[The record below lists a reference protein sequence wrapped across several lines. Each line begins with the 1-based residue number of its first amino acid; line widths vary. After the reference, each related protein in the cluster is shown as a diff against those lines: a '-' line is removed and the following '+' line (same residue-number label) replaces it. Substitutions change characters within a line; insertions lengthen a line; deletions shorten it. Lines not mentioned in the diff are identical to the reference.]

1 MGGVRIP
8 GRPVLARPH
17 ELGRSPWRRLVAII
31 VILAAATWWW
41 SSRPTEADRIRLTSP
56 VGERV
61 TGPQC
66 ALVLIDQSSSM
77 DGSDP
82 SGLREVAV
90 EELGRWYGRHGIPGD
105 QVGVGW
111 FADSSDITTPRSPEQ
126 IGERVDA
133 GPDPAIG
140 DGTMIARALRSDGQS
155 LASCPRGSQPSLI
168 LVSDGITSETWA
180 EVTSALD
187 SLPAAATMHLFAMN
201 ADGGFSSSDAEQFW
215 TNAGPKVVAV
225 DQIKR
230 LDADSIT
237 GPLARFVVSSTGQAV
252 EQVDG

>member
-17 ELGRSPWRRLVAII
+17 ELGRSPWRLLIAII
-31 VILAAATWWW
+31 VILAAAAWWW
-41 SSRPTEADRIRLTSP
+41 SSRPTEADRIRLTTP
-56 VGERV
+56 VGERI
-61 TGPQC
+61 TRPQC

-77 DGSDP
+77 DDSDP

-111 FADSSDITTPRSPEQ
+111 FADDSDIATPRSPDR
-126 IGERVDA
+126 IGERIDA
-133 GPDPAIG
+133 GPNPAIG
-140 DGTMIARALRSDGQS
+140 TGTMIARALRSAGQS
-155 LASCPRGSQPSLI
+155 LSACPSGSQPALI
-168 LVSDGITSETWA
+168 LVSDGITAETWA

-187 SLPAAATMHLFAMN
+187 SLPATTTVHLLAMN

-215 TNAGPKVVAV
+215 TNAGPRVVAV
-225 DQIKR
+225 DQITR
-230 LDADSIT
+230 LDAVSIT
-237 GPLARFVVSSTGQAV
+237 EPLARFVVASTGQAV
-252 EQVDG
+252 EQVG